1 MGEEILMGIA
11 VLGGLLLL
19 GSKRVP
25 KVAKA
30 VGKAAGAATKDF
42 QAAYKEG
49 LQAYKEGL
57 SSTQQNM
64 GVDALLEVAKKLGIV
79 TDGKTREQISR
90 EIIGKVQ
97 NDI

>member
-1 MGEEILMGIA
+1 MGEEILLGIA

-25 KVAKA
+25 EVAKA
-30 VGKAAGAATKDF
+30 IGKAAGAATKDF

-57 SSTQQNM
+57 SSTQQNIS
-64 GVDALLEVAKKLGIV
+64 VDTLLEVAKKLGI
-79 TDGKTREQISR
+79 TTEGKARDQISQ
-90 EIIGKVQ
+90 EIIGKIQ
-97 NDI
+97 SSI